1 MNCWMILWI
10 FLLFI
15 FEQKIC
21 SLLFDTKICKW
32 NQSFQKSFVTN
43 LTFMNER
50 SLMTSKSTL
59 LKWMKCIIV
68 LGYADYRHIGLHQS
82 LLYNYSE
89 QYTFNISRSL
99 LQISNRKKYE
109 NFENTNN
116 WSFTM
121 TRSYRLGHRLGP
133 GLARK
138 VWFNS

>member
-1 MNCWMILWI
+1 MILWI

-21 SLLFDTKICKW
+21 SLLFNIKICKW

-68 LGYADYRHIGLHQS
+68 LGYVDYRHIGLHQS

-89 QYTFNISRSL
+89 QYTFNISRSR

-109 NFENTNN
+109 NFDKYKQLKLHNDEKLQA
-116 WSFTM
+116 WSQTW
-121 TRSYRLGHRLGP
+121 TWAGP
-133 GLARK
+133 QSM
-138 VWFNS
+138 V